1 MKALLFQFG
10 GGYSVVDVPTPEPA
24 DDEVLVKVVN
34 SALDTAHDTVV
45 NKVGV
50 TAHVLHKVKDPLYLG
65 YHYSGIVTKVG
76 SKVSNLETGS
86 EVFGHLQYSGST
98 TQGAFAEYI
107 LVKGTDCAVK
117 PASVP
122 FDIAAA
128 AATETMTAIQG
139 MRDHGGLSEGK
150 SVLIVGAAGGVGS
163 AAVGIAKRLGAHVTA
178 VCSGRDVQRVK
189 NLGADVVINRS
200 EQDVTK
206 LGDKFDLIFDPPN
219 GLELPLDL
227 LNQGGTYVI
236 TVPKL
241 ALIWGKVVTLFSS
254 KHVSFVQ
261 ANSKRED
268 LEQIAQWLQDG
279 WTIDIDS
286 KYDIKDMDKA
296 LESYRGH
303 KNGRV
308 VIQVDSGW

>member
-34 SALDTAHDTVV
+34 SAIDTAHETVV

-50 TAHVLHKVKDPLYLG
+50 TAGVLHKVKDPLYLG
-65 YHYSGIVTKVG
+65 YHYSGIVSKVG
-76 SKVSNLETGS
+76 SSVSNLATGS

-107 LVKGTDCAVK
+107 VVKDTDCAIK

-128 AATETMTAIQG
+128 AATETLTALQG
-139 MRDHGGLSEGK
+139 MRDCGGLSEGK

-178 VCSGRDVQRVK
+178 VCSDRDVQRVK

-200 EQDVTK
+200 EQDITK
-206 LGDKFDLIFDPPN
+206 LNEKFDVIFDPPN

-227 LNQGGTYVI
+227 LNQGGAYVI

-241 ALIWGKVVTLFSS
+241 AFIWGKIATMFSS
-254 KHVSFVQ
+254 KNVAFVQ
-261 ANSKRED
+261 VKSKRED

-296 LESYRGH
+296 LESYKGH
-303 KNGRV
+303 KSGRV